1 MKHITELV
9 TPFAN
14 VAKET
19 PLIGQDLV
27 WLNSLRL
34 KALTQFNHHG
44 LPAKKEEDWKYTSL
58 WSLAQHAF
66 KHQAE
71 PVELSTEQCEQLA
84 LVKDAYRVVI
94 IDGVFSAE
102 HSKLDA
108 LPEGVMISSLATG
121 LEYASAHLAKQV
133 TLTKSGFTALNT
145 MLMNDGIVITID
157 SGVQVDK
164 TIELLVIN
172 TGTTDSLASHL
183 RNVVVLDQQAQATLV
198 ENYIGLSDAVSLTNV
213 ITEVVLANDA
223 ILNHYKLQQESHN
236 AFHIATLAAKQGS
249 NSQWNTNNIS
259 LGAKLARND
268 VHCQLLGE
276 QAHVTMDG
284 LYLVTGEQ
292 HVDNHTRID
301 HAVPNTTSD
310 ELYKG
315 VLDGNSHAVFNGKVI
330 VHKDAQKTDSNQSN
344 RNMLL
349 SRGCEIDTKP
359 EMEIYA
365 DDVKCG
371 HGSTV
376 GQLNE
381 DHLFFLR
388 ARGLD
393 EVSARS
399 LLTYAFAV
407 EVLERIPAEE
417 IRLALATLIEQHLPR
432 AGGANLGVM
441 A

>member
-1 MKHITELV
+1 MKKITELV
-9 TPFAN
+9 TPFAS
-14 VAKET
+14 VAKEQT
-19 PLIGQDLV
+19 LLGQEID
-27 WLNSLRL
+27 WLKSMRL
-34 KALTQFNHHG
+34 KALTQFNHHS

-58 WSLAQHAF
+58 WAF
-66 KHQAE
+66 SQQAFTHQAE
-71 PVELSTEQCEQLA
+71 QNSITAEQCEQLA
-84 LVKDAYRVVI
+84 LLKDAYRVVI
-94 IDGVFSAE
+94 VDGVFSAE
-102 HSKLDA
+102 LSQLEH
-108 LPEGVMISSLATG
+108 LPEGLLIRPLSAALELAQPYIG
-121 LEYASAHLAKQV
+121 RQIDLEQP
-133 TLTKSGFTALNT
+133 GFNALNT
-145 MLMNDGIVITID
+145 LLMQEGVVITVD
-157 SGVQVDK
+157 SGIKIDK
-164 TIELLVIN
+164 SIELLVIN
-172 TGTTDSLASHL
+172 SGATEALASHL
-183 RNVVVLDQQAQATLV
+183 RNVIVLADSSQATV
-198 ENYIGLSDAVSLTNV
+198 IENYVGLNDAISLTNV
-213 ITEVVLANDA
+213 VSEVVLAHDA
-223 ILNHYKLQQESHN
+223 VLNHYKLQQESKN
-236 AFHIATLAAKQGS
+236 AFHIARLAAQQAAD
-249 NSQWNTNNIS
+249 SQWNTNSIS

-268 VHCQLLGE
+268 VHSQLLGE
-276 QAHVTMDG
+276 QSHVTMDG

-376 GQLNE
+376 GQLNDE
-381 DHLFFLR
+381 HLFFLR

-407 EVLERIPAEE
+407 DVLERIPAED
-417 IRLALATLIEQHLPR
+417 IRQALSALVELHLPR
-432 AGGANLGVM
+432 AGGEKVGVI